1 MLRIS
6 IALAALL
13 AAHSAAFAGSC
24 WTTKGGGIGAT
35 EGIAQFMSNKAL
47 HNVQAQYGEKG
58 IGKVTTTCTPGVI
71 WNCVSA
77 QKSCK

>member
-1 MLRIS
+1 MVRIS

-13 AAHSAAFAGSC
+13 AANSAAFAGSC

-35 EGIAQFMSNKAL
+35 EAIASFMSNKAL

-58 IGKVTTTCTPGVI
+58 VGKVTTTCKPGLVFD
-71 WNCVSA
+71 CVSA